1 MTMSDINI
9 LLMEIARIA
18 LEDDGIYHRI
28 AHELDLSDEEL
39 DKVRTYVA
47 LEDE

>member
-1 MTMSDINI
+1 MSDIQI

-18 LEDDGIYHRI
+18 LEDQGMYLRI

-39 DKVRTYVA
+39 DMVRKHVA
-47 LEDE
+47 LEDEQ

>member
-1 MTMSDINI
+1 MDNINI

-18 LEDDGIYHRI
+18 LEDDGMYIRI

-39 DKVRTYVA
+39 DRVRNHVQ
-47 LEDE
+47 LEED

>member
-1 MTMSDINI
+1 MDNINI

-18 LEDDGIYHRI
+18 LEDDGMYIRI

-39 DKVRTYVA
+39 DRVRDHVQ
-47 LEDE
+47 LEED